1 MPKVM
6 NLFEYLLPLISV
18 IVGLSITDLA
28 TSLHRLLRARR
39 RVEWDWLPLATALLA
54 VALVLNVWWGL
65 YPEEAI
71 EVYTVADF
79 FPVMTTLI
87 VLFLI
92 NAAALPDRVPPE
104 GIDLRAFYESNSS
117 YLWLLFA
124 VFIALATA
132 LTISNRLP
140 SMLDDG
146 SLGWKEVAE
155 QLFMLSP
162 NLMLTGLFVGL
173 ARYRNRTF
181 HVVSVIG
188 ALLVLG
194 FFFARLSIG
203 GPQ

>member
-1 MPKVM
+1 MLNAM
-6 NLFEYLLPLISV
+6 NPFEYLLPLISV

-54 VALVLNVWWGL
+54 LLMVLNAWWRFYRGDST
-65 YPEEAI
+65 AAW
-71 EVYTVADF
+71 TVAEF
-79 FPVMTTLI
+79 FPVMITLI
-87 VLFLI
+87 LLFLI

-117 YLWLLFA
+117 YFWLLFSA
-124 VFIALATA
+124 FMFVLIFRV
-132 LTISNRLP
+132 ISAQVSSYP
-140 SMLDDG
+140 AEGISE
-146 SLGWKEVAE
+146 WKEFAK
-155 QLFMLSP
+155 LFTFHLP
-162 NLMLTGLFVGL
+162 NLTLAVLFACL

-181 HVVSVIG
+181 HIVSVIG

>member
-1 MPKVM
+1 M
-6 NLFEYLLPLISV
+6 NPFEFLLPLFSI

-54 VALVLNVWWGL
+54 VVLVINVWWAL
-65 YPEEAI
+65 YPDSAEAT
-71 EVYTVADF
+71 EGYTVAEF

-87 VLFLI
+87 VLFLT

-124 VFIALATA
+124 VYIALATA
-132 LTISNRLP
+132 LTISNRLSP
-140 SMLDDG
+140 MLDDG

-155 QLFMLSP
+155 QLFMLSQ
-162 NLMLTGLFVGL
+162 NLMIVGLFVGL

-181 HVVSVIG
+181 HVISVVG
-188 ALLVLG
+188 VLLVLT
-194 FFFARLSIG
+194 FAFSQLSIG

>member
-1 MPKVM
+1 MPKAM
-6 NLFEYLLPLISV
+6 NPFEYLLPLISV

-39 RVEWDWLPLATALLA
+39 RVRWDWLPLATALLA
-54 VALVLNVWWGL
+54 LMLVLNVWWTL
-65 YPEEAI
+65 YRGDSTAAW
-71 EVYTVADF
+71 TVAEF

-87 VLFLI
+87 LLFLI

-104 GIDLRAFYESNSS
+104 GIDLRAFYESNSP
-117 YLWLLFA
+117 YFWLLFA
-124 VFIALATA
+124 VYIALATA
-132 LTISNRLP
+132 FNISSRLP
-140 SMLDDG
+140 QIFDNG
-146 SLGWKEVAE
+146 GLGWGEAAE
-155 QLFMLSP
+155 LFTFQLP
-162 NLMLTGLFVGL
+162 NLMFAGLFVGL

-181 HVVSVIG
+181 HIVSVIG

>member
-1 MPKVM
+1 M
-6 NLFEYLLPLISV
+6 NPFEYLLPLISV

-54 VALVLNVWWGL
+54 LLLVLNIWWGL
-65 YPEEAI
+65 YPEEAL
-71 EVYTVADF
+71 EVYAVADF
-79 FPVMTTLI
+79 FPILTTLI
-87 VLFLI
+87 ALFLI

-124 VFIALATA
+124 VYIALATA

-140 SMLDDG
+140 PMLDDG
-146 SLGWKEVAE
+146 SLGWKESAE
-155 QLFMLSP
+155 LFIGQIP
-162 NLMLTGLFVGL
+162 NLMLAGLFVGL

>member
-6 NLFEYLLPLISV
+6 NTFEYLLPLISV

-54 VALVLNVWWGL
+54 VVLVLNVWWEL
-65 YPEEAI
+65 YPAEAMG
-71 EVYTVADF
+71 VYTVAEF
-79 FPVMTTLI
+79 FPLMMTLI

-92 NAAALPDRVPPE
+92 NAAALPDRVPSE
-104 GIDLRAFYESNSS
+104 GMDLRAFYESNSS

-124 VFIALATA
+124 VYISLATA
-132 LTISNRLP
+132 VNISNRLP
-140 SMLDDG
+140 PMLDDG

-155 QLFMLSP
+155 LFIGQFE
-162 NLMLTGLFVGL
+162 NLMLAGLFVGL